1 MVHLS
6 QTPNNNMSC

>member
-6 QTPNNNMSC
+6 QTPYLGFF